1 MAMVKNKSTGSRIFN
16 VCNILFFALI
26 MIVCIL
32 TVWHVF

>member
-26 MIVCIL
+26 MIVFL
-32 TVWHVF
+32 MTMGWR